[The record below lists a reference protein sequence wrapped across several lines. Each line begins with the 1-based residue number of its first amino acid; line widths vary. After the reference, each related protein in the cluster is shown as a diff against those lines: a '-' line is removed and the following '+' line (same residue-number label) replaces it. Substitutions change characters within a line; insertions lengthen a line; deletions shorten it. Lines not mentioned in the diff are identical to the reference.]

1 MHGGE
6 NSIHGFQR
14 AQPVGNTGNTV
25 SKRSLRRLNLGQI
38 YSTEAADLYELE
50 EEEKQIGKNMRTCF
64 GKANRKT
71 ERR

>member
-1 MHGGE
+1 M
-6 NSIHGFQR
+6 
-14 AQPVGNTGNTV
+14 
-25 SKRSLRRLNLGQI
+25 NLGQI